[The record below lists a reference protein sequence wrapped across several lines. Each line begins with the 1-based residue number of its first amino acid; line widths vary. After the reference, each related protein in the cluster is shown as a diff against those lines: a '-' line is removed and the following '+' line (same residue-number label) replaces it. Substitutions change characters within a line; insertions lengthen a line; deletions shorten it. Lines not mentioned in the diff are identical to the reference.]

1 VLFGNATGNLAT
13 RFRFTGR
20 EYDDFT
26 GLHYY
31 RARWYDSNLGRFIS
45 EDPIGFAGGDVN
57 LYGYVGNGPLDGTD
71 PSGLID
77 PSVYQ
82 DPIMYGGGTNRS
94 NLTPSQ
100 FADWSDE
107 RIEFASA
114 YYQTDPHAV
123 NTNTAIIFV
132 ANLAHGAANLFRVG
146 DGLAQ
151 AYYCEDTW
159 QGRAAYVLM
168 DVERASGIA
177 SIVLGGAVR
186 GGLSS
191 TPSRFLTRPI
201 FGKARPFSR
210 DPLTLQDQMTLE
222 AAKRGAGQKIID
234 NLGDPRFRGMEKFEY
249 RVKSVKGN
257 DSVVHYVRDPQT
269 GQLLDFKFT
278 KHSNG
283 FVPE

>member
-1 VLFGNATGNLAT
+1 MLFGNATGNLAT

-100 FADWSDE
+100 FGTGRMKGSSLPVLTTK
-107 RIEFASA
+107 RIRM
-114 YYQTDPHAV
+114 P
-123 NTNTAIIFV
+123 
-132 ANLAHGAANLFRVG
+132 
-146 DGLAQ
+146 
-151 AYYCEDTW
+151 
-159 QGRAAYVLM
+159 
-168 DVERASGIA
+168 
-177 SIVLGGAVR
+177 
-186 GGLSS
+186 
-191 TPSRFLTRPI
+191 
-201 FGKARPFSR
+201 
-210 DPLTLQDQMTLE
+210 
-222 AAKRGAGQKIID
+222 
-234 NLGDPRFRGMEKFEY
+234 
-249 RVKSVKGN
+249 
-257 DSVVHYVRDPQT
+257 
-269 GQLLDFKFT
+269 
-278 KHSNG
+278 
-283 FVPE
+283 